1 MKTFRK
7 TLAVILLAAAVV
19 FAAGCTKPED
29 PNNGGNNNGGGNN
42 GGGDTPQGPTVPT
55 GAVGGVFTVNE
66 HGGKVYFSRGNLQWS
81 ATNGGA
87 TATTHAVADGG
98 TAPGTWR
105 FGEPWDFVG
114 GKVLDYFGGE
124 HIGNVAGSDNSQA
137 SSTYTGW
144 LDLFNWGTSG
154 WEGGVEAY
162 YPYSMI
168 GDPSPHTWA
177 WQWYVLGGDEKN
189 GMTGQYAYAD
199 WGVYNAISNGGNQPG
214 LWRTLTD
221 EEWEYVIGGREGS
234 RWCPATVN
242 GVKGIILIPDGWDN
256 TAYTLERINA
266 WSSASSNT
274 INQSTWERTCE
285 PAGLVFLPNTAQRS
299 NFSYGGGVY
308 EFGLELKDGYGM
320 YWSSSLLVR
329 DYQGGSVPYGVSF
342 SYGSTGGQPWE
353 PGRCTLLRERGSAI
367 RLVQDVH

>member
-1 MKTFRK
+1 MKTMKKF
-7 TLAVILLAAAVV
+7 ASILMLAAAVV

-55 GAVGGVFTVNE
+55 GAVGGVFTINE

-114 GKVLDYFGGE
+114 GTAGITGYNLEGE
-124 HIGNVAGSDNSQA
+124 LWQGTIEGSNNCQA

-144 LDLFNWGTSG
+144 IDLFSWGTSG
-154 WEGGVEAY
+154 WEGGVAAY
-162 YPYSMI
+162 EPYRII
-168 GDPSPHTWA
+168 GDPSPLLSQS
-177 WQWYVLGGDEKN
+177 QWFYLGGDSRN
-189 GMTGQYAYAD
+189 DMTGQYAYAD

-242 GVKGIILIPDGWDN
+242 GVKGVILIPDGWDN
-256 TAYTLERINA
+256 TAYTLDRINSWGA
-266 WSSASSNT
+266 FSSNT
-274 INQSTWERTCE
+274 ISQSTWERTCE
-285 PAGLVFLPNTAQRS
+285 PAGLVFLPNTGRRQC
-299 NFSYGGGVY
+299 NNYGTYRATLDLSEGWGGY
-308 EFGLELKDGYGM
+308 Y
-320 YWSSSLLVR
+320 SSSICVSETFSLSQP
-329 DYQGGSVPYGVSF
+329 YQMDFGSQKPIVGRSQDRSQGV
-342 SYGSTGGQPWE
+342 
-353 PGRCTLLRERGSAI
+353 AV